1 MQTTVTGERRLPSLN
16 AVRSFDAAAR
26 HLSFTLAARELCVTQ
41 GAVSRMVQA
50 LESELGVA
58 LFHRI
63 GRNLELTTAGAA
75 YHPHILEALDRIA
88 AATRS
93 VKRMDGGG
101 VLCISVLPTFAMR
114 WLVPR
119 LPRFQQQHPDILVDI
134 TTSERLINLSAEP
147 IDIGIRY
154 GMGQWPNT
162 EATLFMPEDV
172 AVYCSPALLQRG
184 PPLHA
189 PADLIKHRLLLH
201 TTRPDA
207 WQRYFA
213 ACGLSP
219 PDTSQSPGF
228 EHFFMVIEAAAAGM
242 GVALLPSFL
251 ARAELA
257 SGRLVRPYDQ
267 TLRNEQAYYIAHE
280 PGAGRTRKIRLAKE
294 WLLAEAKLTLA
305 EDQTKGPGSVTAHG

>member
-1 MQTTVTGERRLPSLN
+1 MQNTVISERRLPSLN

-50 LESELGVA
+50 LETELGVA
-58 LFHRI
+58 LLHRI
-63 GRNLELTTAGAA
+63 GRTLKLTTAGAA

-88 AATRS
+88 AASRS
-93 VKRMDGGG
+93 VRRMDGG

-119 LPRFQQQHPDILVDI
+119 LPRFQQQYPDILVDI
-134 TTSERLINLSAEP
+134 TTNERLVNFSAEP

-154 GMGQWPNT
+154 GLGQWPNA

-184 PPLHA
+184 PPLRA
-189 PADLIKHRLLLH
+189 PADLVTHRLLHH
-201 TTRPDA
+201 TTRPAA
-207 WQRYFA
+207 WQQYFA
-213 ACGLSP
+213 AYGLP
-219 PDTSQSPGF
+219 TPDISQSPGF

-242 GVALLPSFL
+242 GVALLPLFL

-257 SGRLVRPYDQ
+257 SGRLVRPYEQ

-280 PGAGRTRKIRLAKE
+280 PGAGRTRKIRLVKE
-294 WLLAEAKLTLA
+294 WLLEEAQLTLA
-305 EDQTKGPGSVTAHG
+305 ENG